1 MALLDRIRNRS
12 DSVDNASFL
21 GPNDAGDGAPRNDDG
36 EGSGR
41 DAEAEN
47 WRRVEHR
54 KQRAHQYA
62 QLKSRVHKKLFDH
75 IDFSKLGEVSDS
87 RASADI
93 ASLTHRILEQEDVL
107 FNAEEQQALIR
118 EIQNEVF
125 GLGPLEPL
133 LQDPEICDIL
143 VNRHDQIYVERQGCL
158 ELTAERFLDD
168 SHLMRIIERILSQV
182 GRRVDESTPMVDAR
196 LEDGSRV
203 NVIVPPLAL
212 DGPVLSI
219 RRFNEDTLTA
229 ERLIRLGSMTPD
241 LVDLLKACVEAR
253 LNILISGGT
262 GSGKTTIL
270 NMLSA
275 FVPETERIVSIEDSA
290 ELQLKQDHVVRLETR
305 PPNIE
310 GKGQVN
316 QRELVIN
323 SLRMR
328 PDRIIIGE
336 VRGAEALDML
346 QAMNTG
352 HDGSLTTIHANT
364 PADAIMRLETMV
376 AMSGFELPPATT
388 RAQIG
393 SAINLVIQIR
403 RFPDGKRIVTSLHEI
418 TGFESGQVGSREIF
432 TLMDRGGNEDQSRR
446 LVLVPTGVRPNFLA
460 RLQAYGIQVPDEIFE
475 PSGGAIQA
483 EAAEGTE

>member
-1 MALLDRIRNRS
+1 
-12 DSVDNASFL
+12 
-21 GPNDAGDGAPRNDDG
+21 
-36 EGSGR
+36 
-41 DAEAEN
+41 
-47 WRRVEHR
+47 
-54 KQRAHQYA
+54 
-62 QLKSRVHKKLFDH
+62 
-75 IDFSKLGEVSDS
+75 
-87 RASADI
+87 
-93 ASLTHRILEQEDVL
+93 
-107 FNAEEQQALIR
+107 
-118 EIQNEVF
+118 
-125 GLGPLEPL
+125 
-133 LQDPEICDIL
+133 
-143 VNRHDQIYVERQGCL
+143 
-158 ELTAERFLDD
+158 
-168 SHLMRIIERILSQV
+168 MRIIERILSQV

-196 LEDGSRV
+196 LADGSRV

-212 DGPVLSI
+212 DGPALSI

-229 ERLIRLGSMTPD
+229 ERLVRLGSVTSD
-241 LVDLLKACVEAR
+241 LVTVLKACVEAR

-290 ELQLKQDHVVRLETR
+290 ELQLSQDHVVRLETR

-393 SAINLVIQIR
+393 SAINLVLQVR
-403 RFPDGKRIVTSLHEI
+403 RFPDGKRAITSMREI
-418 TGFESGQVGSREIF
+418 TGFDGGQVISNEIF
-432 TLMDRGGNEDQSRR
+432 TAKDSGGGEGLGRHQA
-446 LVLVPTGVRPNFLA
+446 LVPTGVRPEFLL
-460 RLQAYGIQVPDEIFE
+460 RLQSYGLELPDEIFE
-475 PSGGAIQA
+475 PPSAQLQNKRA
-483 EAAEGTE
+483 EDAA